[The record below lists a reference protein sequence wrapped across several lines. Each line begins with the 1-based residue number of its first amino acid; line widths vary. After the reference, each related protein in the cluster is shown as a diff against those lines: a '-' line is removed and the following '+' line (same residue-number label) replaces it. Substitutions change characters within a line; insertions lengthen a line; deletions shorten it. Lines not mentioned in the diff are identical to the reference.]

1 MNMKLCAKVIAFIT
15 VVYLSTFLCSYGQ
28 NRQYMKDASKGSWI
42 IAHAG
47 GQGLAPSNNM
57 LAFDVSDAIGVDM
70 LEMDVLLTKD
80 SVLVLHHNETID
92 SKTTGSGFVKDYTL
106 AELRQFNYGYSF
118 RDTLGNYPYRDSMVL
133 ITTLEEILQ
142 KYGEKYPMCIELKNK
157 DAVLGK
163 KAAEELLRLLTQY
176 KMKDKVIVSC
186 FDDSILGYFRK
197 ISQGKI
203 ITGMGKSETKK
214 FVLLNMFFFSLFYND
229 QSGVM
234 QLPVESSGQRL
245 DSKKLLR
252 SAHAKSIA
260 VQYWTINNPEEM
272 KRLIKLGAD
281 GIITDRPDLMKRVLA
296 EIQEE
301 NNFSNE

>member
-1 MNMKLCAKVIAFIT
+1 MIKYPDVNIKLCIRVIVFIIM
-15 VVYLSTFLCSYGQ
+15 VYFSASLCLYGR
-28 NRQYMKDASKGSWI
+28 NRQYIKDASKGTWI

-80 SVLVLHHNETID
+80 SILVLHHNETID

-106 AELRQFNYGYSF
+106 AELRQFNYGHSF

-133 ITTLEEILQ
+133 ITTLEEILK

-157 DAVLGK
+157 DAAWGK

-176 KMKDKVIVSC
+176 KMKDRTIVSC

-203 ITGMGKSETKK
+203 VTGMGKSETKK
-214 FVLLNMFFFSLFYND
+214 FVLMNLFFLSRFYNN

-234 QLPVESSGQRL
+234 QPPVESSGHRL
-245 DSKKLLR
+245 DSKKLIR
-252 SAHAKSIA
+252 SAHAKNIA
-260 VQYWTINNPEEM
+260 VQYWTINEPEEM
-272 KRLIKLGAD
+272 KRLIRLGAD
-281 GIITDRPDLMKRVLA
+281 GIITDRPDIMKRVLK
-296 EIQEE
+296 EMGY
-301 NNFSNE
+301 N